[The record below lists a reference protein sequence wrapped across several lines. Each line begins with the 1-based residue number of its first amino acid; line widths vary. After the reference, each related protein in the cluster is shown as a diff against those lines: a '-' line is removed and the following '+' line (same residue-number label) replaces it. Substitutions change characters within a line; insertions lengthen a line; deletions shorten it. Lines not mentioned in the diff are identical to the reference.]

1 MKKTI
6 LIPVIFLTFTLN
18 LLAQGD
24 VSKARWIP
32 GGIVVDGNNNEWIKP
47 LNCYDD
53 KSGLMFAFG
62 NDNNNLYLCFTC
74 NDEMK
79 MRKMMNAGWKVD
91 FTSNEKKKKFKA
103 EINFPAVNMTG
114 VGMGIG
120 MRRSS
125 NSNESISPI
134 NSPINIY
141 RLNLASLPIK
151 GFTSNKTEIKLNDKS
166 GINIA
171 VGADS
176 SKHIVYEFAIPF
188 FELYGDKTVKLDE
201 EITLNVTVNGVE
213 QPNSSGGNYSGG
225 ASRMG
230 GGRMGGGMS
239 GMGGRGGGRMGGGM
253 GSGRYGGGMS
263 QGGGFRGDGNNG
275 AASMF
280 EKDSFKQKFTLSDNQ

>member
-239 GMGGRGGGRMGGGM
+239 GMGGRGGGRMGSGM